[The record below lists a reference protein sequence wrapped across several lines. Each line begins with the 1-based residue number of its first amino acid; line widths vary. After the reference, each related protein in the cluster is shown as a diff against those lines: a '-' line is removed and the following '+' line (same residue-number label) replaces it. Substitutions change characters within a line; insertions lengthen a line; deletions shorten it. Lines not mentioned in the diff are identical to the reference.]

1 MYVSPLRDIKLIL
14 PLVHAVALAG
24 EHRASLGRPRF
35 DDTLAP
41 YRTRRALVLGRIQ
54 PISRVRRMGFIAD
67 DVTLRALLERRAAR
81 DPHRVYLVRGG
92 RSLTF
97 SELDAAVNRLA
108 NGLAERGIGKGTRVA
123 VMLDNHPEL
132 VCLFFALAKLGAL
145 QIPVNTRLKGDPLA
159 YLLAHAEP
167 AMIIAESGYAP
178 VVGAAVADDTIP
190 VVRRGADGTPPSRD
204 ASAFAGLWS
213 ASDAPP
219 PGSPTASHVLTV
231 LYTSGTTGPPKG
243 VLVTDKM
250 HRACAAASAM
260 AADVRPGDVM
270 HLWEP
275 LYHIGG
281 IQVLVL
287 ALEHDV
293 TIALGGRFSA
303 SGFWRE
309 VRESGATQIHFLGGI
324 LQMLLAQPPRA
335 DDRDHR
341 VRVAWGGGAAAD
353 VWRAF
358 EARFAV
364 QVRESYGMTEAS
376 SLTSINVD
384 ARFGSVGRP
393 APWFEVRIAADD
405 GAPLGPGARGEILVR
420 EREPGLITPGY
431 FRDRQATARAIRDG
445 WLHTGDLGYL
455 DAEGYLHFCGR
466 SKDCVRHR
474 GENVSAWEV
483 ERVVERLDG
492 VEECAVIGVASE
504 VGEEDIKLFV
514 KPSHGAVLDPD
525 TVFAWCAQRL
535 AGYQVPRYLAVVDGF
550 EKTSTQRIRKETLP
564 RTTGD
569 CRVRSEG

>member
-1 MYVSPLRDIKLIL
+1 MFVIPLRDIKLVLSLI
-14 PLVHAVALAG
+14 HAVALAG

-41 YRTRRALVLGRIQ
+41 YRTRRALVQGRIQ
-54 PISRVRRMGFIAD
+54 PVSRVRRMGFIAD

-81 DPHRVYLVRGG
+81 DPHRVYLVHGG

-108 NGLAERGIGKGTRVA
+108 NGLAKCGIGKGTRVA

-167 AMIIAESGYAP
+167 AMSHRGVGVTHLSLGQRSPTTPSLSSGGEP
-178 VVGAAVADDTIP
+178 TV
-190 VVRRGADGTPPSRD
+190 TPPSRD

-287 ALEHDV
+287 ALDHDV
-293 TIALGGRFSA
+293 TIALGGRVQ
-303 SGFWRE
+303 R
-309 VRESGATQIHFLGGI
+309 LGI
-324 LQMLLAQPPRA
+324 LA
-335 DDRDHR
+335 
-341 VRVAWGGGAAAD
+341 
-353 VWRAF
+353 
-358 EARFAV
+358 
-364 QVRESYGMTEAS
+364 
-376 SLTSINVD
+376 
-384 ARFGSVGRP
+384 
-393 APWFEVRIAADD
+393 
-405 GAPLGPGARGEILVR
+405 
-420 EREPGLITPGY
+420 
-431 FRDRQATARAIRDG
+431 
-445 WLHTGDLGYL
+445 
-455 DAEGYLHFCGR
+455 
-466 SKDCVRHR
+466 
-474 GENVSAWEV
+474 
-483 ERVVERLDG
+483 
-492 VEECAVIGVASE
+492 
-504 VGEEDIKLFV
+504 
-514 KPSHGAVLDPD
+514 
-525 TVFAWCAQRL
+525 
-535 AGYQVPRYLAVVDGF
+535 
-550 EKTSTQRIRKETLP
+550 
-564 RTTGD
+564 
-569 CRVRSEG
+569 

>member
-1 MYVSPLRDIKLIL
+1 
-14 PLVHAVALAG
+14 
-24 EHRASLGRPRF
+24 
-35 DDTLAP
+35 
-41 YRTRRALVLGRIQ
+41 
-54 PISRVRRMGFIAD
+54 MGFIAD

-81 DPHRVYLVRGG
+81 DPDRAYLVHSD

-97 SELDAAVNRLA
+97 SRLDAAVNRLA
-108 NGLAERGIGKGTRVA
+108 HGLTERGIGKGTRVA
-123 VMLDNHPEL
+123 AMLDNHPDL

-145 QIPVNTRLKGDPLA
+145 LVPVNTRLKGDPLA

-167 AMIIAESGYAP
+167 AMIIAESSYAP
-178 VVGAAVADDTIP
+178 VVATAIAGDTVP
-190 VVRRGADGTPPSRD
+190 LVWRANDSGTLSRD
-204 ASAFAGLWS
+204 ALDFTELGA
-213 ASDAPP
+213 ASEAPP
-219 PGSPTASHVLTV
+219 PGSPASSDVLTV

-287 ALEHDV
+287 ALEHEV

-303 SGFWRE
+303 SGFWGE
-309 VRESGATQIHFLGGI
+309 VRQSGATQIHFLGGI

-335 DDRDHR
+335 DDRDHH
-341 VRVAWGGGAAAD
+341 VRVAWGGGAPAD
-353 VWRAF
+353 VRRAF
-358 EARFAV
+358 EERFAV
-364 QVRESYGMTEAS
+364 QVRDSYGMTEAS

-384 ARFGSVGRP
+384 ARLGSVGRP
-393 APWFEVRIAADD
+393 APWFEVRIDGDD
-405 GAPLGPGARGEILVR
+405 GVSLGPGARGEIVVR

-431 FRDRQATARAIRDG
+431 FRDPDATARAIRHG

-455 DAEGYLHFCGR
+455 DEQGYLHFCGR
-466 SKDCVRHR
+466 LKDCVRHR
-474 GENVSAWEV
+474 GENVSAWEI
-483 ERVVERLDG
+483 ERVVERLDR

-514 KPSHGAVLDPD
+514 KPHQGAVLDPD
-525 TVFAWCAQRL
+525 TVFAWCARHL
-535 AGYQVPRYLAVVDGF
+535 ADYQVPRYLAVVDAF

-564 RTTGD
+564 RTKKG
-569 CRVRSEG
+569 CRVRSGV